1 MKNKYAIIIALTMLS
16 TQYADLGA
24 AGVNFRLKDLEG
36 KKVELAQNLKQ
47 GPALVSFWAT
57 WCHPCQDELKF
68 LQRLY
73 QQYSDSGLTFYAVS
87 IDGARDRGRV
97 RATVKGRGITLPVL
111 LDPEQE
117 VQKAFGLSEVPGL
130 FIISTNG
137 EIIYRHLGYKP
148 GDEAEIR
155 ARVRE
160 VIRGMRVAEIQ
171 SDSSQI
177 INQKAQEDSL

>member
-1 MKNKYAIIIALTMLS
+1 M
-16 TQYADLGA
+16 
-24 AGVNFRLKDLEG
+24 
-36 KKVELAQNLKQ
+36 ELAQHLKQ

-73 QQYSDSGLTFYAVS
+73 QQYSDSGLAFYAIS

-97 RATVKGRGITLPVL
+97 KSMVKGRGITLPVL

-130 FIISTNG
+130 FIISAKG

-148 GDEAEIR
+148 GDEVEIR
-155 ARVRE
+155 ARVQAAIKGLHGLE
-160 VIRGMRVAEIQ
+160 LSA
-171 SDSSQI
+171 DSSGAIVQP
-177 INQKAQEDSL
+177 AEEDSL

>member
-1 MKNKYAIIIALTMLS
+1 MKIKTTIIILLAMLAIPH
-16 TQYADLGA
+16 ADAWA
-24 AGVNFRLKDLEG
+24 AGVNFRLKDLED
-36 KKVELAQNLKQ
+36 KKVELAQQLKK

-73 QQYSDSGLTFYAVS
+73 QQYSDSGLAFYAVS
-87 IDGARDRGRV
+87 VDGARDRGRV
-97 RATVKGRGITLPVL
+97 KAAVKGRGITLPVL

-130 FIISTNG
+130 FIISTKG

-155 ARVRE
+155 ARVLDA
-160 VIRGMRVAEIQ
+160 IKGLHGSQFPA
-171 SDSSQI
+171 DSSEANVQPA
-177 INQKAQEDSL
+177 KEDSL